1 MYLHQ
6 RRPGLLFIQLIVT
19 AGIISRSY
27 TFAAVR
33 STAAEPIVPK
43 ELKMQAP
50 TDPQNP
56 PKSRPA
62 IPETV
67 GATSAPFELGKHVT
81 TISFEIHAP
90 TGPALVRPD
99 GQPKRVLLR
108 IENLKSTSVAPT
120 FDVYLNLPSGEIPEK
135 RPDLFAF
142 TMSTFGLLESSQTR
156 EHHPGNGLNFV
167 QDVTQLFMRL
177 PATTH
182 WDGKILHVSFV
193 PAPWKNPIS
202 VQVGRVSLMLE

>member
-6 RRPGLLFIQLIVT
+6 RRSGLLIAQLIVG
-19 AGIISRSY
+19 AGIISHVY
-27 TFAAVR
+27 IFAAVR
-33 STAAEPIVPK
+33 PTSAEPIVLK
-43 ELKMQAP
+43 EFKMQSP

-81 TISFEIHAP
+81 TISLEIHAP
-90 TGPALVRPD
+90 SGPALLRPD

-108 IENLKSTSVAPT
+108 IENLRSTSVAPT

-142 TMSTFGLLESSQTR
+142 TMPTFGLVESSQTR

-167 QDVTQLFMRL
+167 RDVSQTFMRL
-177 PATTH
+177 PATTN

-202 VQVGRVSLMLE
+202 AHVGRVSLMLE